1 MSCWWIETSCIRNL
15 SMPHL
20 PDYFRTLSNCTWA
33 LHLSRQEMLFEPTRL
48 WMCLW
53 DHLNTRW
60 INSSLFEGKKS
71 EVDQSHAWNSLVF
84 QSDLICEQAS
94 YSHSWMTTGR
104 RCTRQWWRCSSILR
118 GRQLLLNHTRS
129 HQGLGAPGQTGSNLI
144 FHSNGQWKM
153 DNSK

>member
-20 PDYFRTLSNCTWA
+20 PDYFRTLSNCTCL

-48 WMCLW
+48 WRCFTSASYEIIWTPGESTL
-53 DHLNTRW
+53 
-60 INSSLFEGKKS
+60 LFLMEISVVYECNPWK
-71 EVDQSHAWNSLVF
+71 VF
-84 QSDLICEQAS
+84 VSICVQAS

-118 GRQLLLNHTRS
+118 GRQPLLNHTQF
-129 HQGLGAPGQTGSNLI
+129 HQGLGAPGQTGSNLM
-144 FHSNGQWKM
+144 FHSNGQLTCQ
-153 DNSK
+153 